1 MADLP
6 SEEQRAFWIE
16 RTHDDKA
23 HLRIKCDLSHEGAC
37 RFSLWQKAASGIM
50 WQWDGNVEQ
59 PTITPSVA
67 CNGGCG
73 RHWVITK
80 GVVHG

>member
-1 MADLP
+1 MAAN
-6 SEEQRAFWIE
+6 SIAEQRSFWVE
-16 RTHDDKA
+16 PTHDDKA
-23 HLRIKCDLSHEGAC
+23 HLRIRCDRSHEGAC

-80 GVVHG
+80 GVANG

>member
-1 MADLP
+1 MNNQT
-6 SEEQRAFWIE
+6 SEKRVFWVE
-16 RTHDDKA
+16 PTHDDKA
-23 HLRIKCDLSHEGAC
+23 HLRIRCDRSHEGAC
-37 RFSLWQKAASGIM
+37 RFSLWLKPASGIM

-59 PTITPSVA
+59 PTITPSVT